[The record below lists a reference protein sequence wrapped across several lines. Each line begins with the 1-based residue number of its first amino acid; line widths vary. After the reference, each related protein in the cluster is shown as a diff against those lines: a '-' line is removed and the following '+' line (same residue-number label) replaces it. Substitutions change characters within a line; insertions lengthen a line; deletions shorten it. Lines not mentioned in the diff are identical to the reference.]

1 MNNSFNFWILSL
13 FLLLSS
19 CGKNDM
25 QWDLERR
32 NVFDVNFNKPCQIIN
47 GESLNN
53 IKSYAYKISPSS
65 NPIWSIGN
73 GYDGNGFALT
83 DRCYGGY
90 IEFSI
95 TLDKNAKLTFW
106 TKSVNPGYPNLTPE
120 VTFDGTIVNTDII
133 DESQS
138 NRKWMRLET
147 GIIPSGNHSIRI
159 DFKPVSTYFSYY
171 IDEIEVW
178 CP

>member
-1 MNNSFNFWILSL
+1 MKSRLNFWIV
-13 FLLLSS
+13 FITLLLGS
-19 CGKNDM
+19 CSKDDL
-25 QWDLERR
+25 QWDLERN
-32 NVFDVNFNKPCQIIN
+32 NVFDVKLNKPCQSIHGQSLDNITSYVYQIN
-47 GESLNN
+47 PRSTAAWMVS
-53 IKSYAYKISPSS
+53 K
-65 NPIWSIGN
+65 
-73 GYDGNGFALT
+73 GYNGNGFVLGSSVL
-83 DRCYGGY
+83 GGY
-90 IEFSI
+90 IEFPI
-95 TLDKNAKLTFW
+95 TLTKGSKITFW
-106 TKSVNPGYPNLTPE
+106 TKSVNSGYPNRIPE

-147 GIIPSGNHSIRI
+147 GIIPSGNHLIRI